1 MILEYLCTNSV
12 KLNVEGKRN
21 KLLICIMLVCSFT
34 INFTSILSSSSVS
47 CLNSCLY
54 FVMCLVRALF
64 NARSGARHTYGLRG
78 IPEFISCKVNNMIP
92 IVRPYLE
99 LSAVNVTAC
108 CARASA
114 ERGGRNH
121 QLSQQQSITSPKH
134 CFVSSMT
141 G

>member
-1 MILEYLCTNSV
+1 MNSE
-12 KLNVEGKRN
+12 KLNIVGKRN
-21 KLLICIMLVCSFT
+21 GFLICIRPVWYFT
-34 INFTSILSSSSVS
+34 INFTSISSLRSVT

-64 NARSGARHTYGLRG
+64 NVLSGAGHAYCIIQLHGLRG
-78 IPEFISCKVNNMIP
+78 IPESTSCKVNNMIP

-108 CARASA
+108 CARAST

-121 QLSQQQSITSPKH
+121 QLFQPQSITFPKH
-134 CFVSSMT
+134 CFESSMT
-141 G
+141 GQ